1 MKRVVRFL
9 GGIVVVL
16 GAGICLAME
25 CSPMADCEVEG
36 FDDDAGV
43 FEEHEYCWTLSVAN
57 PPELHF
63 AVPVHS
69 VGVFKAEN
77 DVLLMEME
85 CRDDVDCVQYASFRV
100 VDGERDCCYSVEDD
114 EEPECGPDNNNLV
127 CTVTSQGAEIEIWDG
142 LYYTV
147 ATTLA
152 GVEAR
157 MDYRITYQDNS
168 GLGCD

>member
-36 FDDDAGV
+36 LEDDAGV
-43 FEEHEYCWTLSVAN
+43 FEEPEYCWTPSVAD
-57 PPELHF
+57 PPHLDF
-63 AVPVHS
+63 TVPVHS
-69 VGVFKAEN
+69 VGVFEAEN
-77 DVLLMEME
+77 DILLMAME
-85 CRDDVDCVQYASFRV
+85 CRDDVDCVQHASFRV
-100 VDGERDCCYSVEDD
+100 VDGERDCCNRVEDD
-114 EEPECGPDNNNLV
+114 EECGQENNDLV
-127 CTVTSQGAEIEIWDG
+127 CIVTSQGAETEIWDG

-147 ATTLA
+147 ATTLD
-152 GVEAR
+152 GVGAR